1 MCSFNK
7 HLLRAYYVPGTL
19 VGSKDTA
26 VKKTAKVLALKGL
39 TF

>member
-19 VGSKDTA
+19 AWSKDTA
-26 VKKTAKVLALKGL
+26 AKKAVKVLALKGL